1 MCTNV
6 LSFLAFPTKKWPAWP
21 QLSRFHP
28 FFMIVG
34 CGLLFSAVADCSLS
48 FSEVFYTSLALC
60 SVFLRTSHNQLAS
73 IFTLP
78 ILASIWTVGVSLA

>member
-1 MCTNV
+1 
-6 LSFLAFPTKKWPAWP
+6 
-21 QLSRFHP
+21 
-28 FFMIVG
+28 MIVG

-78 ILASIWTVGVSLA
+78 ILASIWTVGVSLRLDVDRLARVLSEGTLAFV